1 MPHGT
6 SPAAL
11 TTFTTG
17 RSLFRSSLLIG
28 SGATQ
33 RLEQILP
40 PGFRMT
46 AVGFAEPSIG
56 IRLILG
62 VQPVIRS
69 TIPTSVMFLLP
80 MWRSLA
86 PTLTMKSPA
95 GLMRGSGRTLG
106 RHKRPSKR
114 LNSKSWLTTRRKP
127 GSPASQKPSAG
138 SPMPTATTYYSSTA
152 FTVIATATPAYL
164 PTRVCTARLPILRLM
179 ARGTSRKHV
188 QSTSMPST
196 CMSSPHRQ
204 RLRTSPWL
212 RCRFRCSK
220 TSRIRISPIPLVRW
234 VPQACCLTTRT

>member
-28 SGATQ
+28 SGANQ

-62 VQPVIRS
+62 VQPVTRS

-95 GLMRGSGRTLG
+95 GSMRGSRRTLG
-106 RHKRPSKR
+106 RLKRRSKR

-127 GSPASQKPSAG
+127 VNQASRKPFAG

-152 FTVIATATPAYL
+152 FTAIATATLAYL
-164 PTRVCTARLPILRLM
+164 PTKACTAKLPILRLM
-179 ARGTSRKHV
+179 ARGTSRRSFP
-188 QSTSMPST
+188 STSMPST
-196 CMSSPHRQ
+196 CMSSPRRQ
-204 RLRTSPWL
+204 QLRTSPWP
-212 RCRFRCSK
+212 RCRYRCSK
-220 TSRIRISPIPLVRW
+220 TS
-234 VPQACCLTTRT
+234 LTLI